1 MRRVALVS
9 GGSRGI
15 GASCVRVLAESGYS
29 VVFLY
34 HLSDS
39 RAADLARDLTSSGL
53 DVSARKCDVQDPSD
67 VCRVLSELLDTYRH
81 IDVLVNNAGI
91 AWTGLLTD
99 MSVAEWDAVMN
110 TDLRSVFLLSKAV
123 LPGMISR
130 RSGCII
136 NISSMWGQTGASCEV
151 AYSAAKAGVI
161 GFTKALAA
169 EVGPSGIRVNCVAPG
184 VIDTEMNSRLS
195 AEDIRALEDETPLGR
210 VGTPDEIAK
219 TVLFLADPA
228 SSFITGQVIGV
239 NGGFVL

>member
-15 GASCVRVLAESGYS
+15 GAACVRLLAENGFS

-34 HLSDS
+34 RLSDDS
-39 RAADLARDLTSSGL
+39 AADLVHELTASGL
-53 DVSARKCDVQDPSD
+53 DVSARKCDVKDPAAVSD
-67 VCRVLSELLDTYRH
+67 VLSEVLDTYRH

-195 AEDIRALEDETPLGR
+195 AEDIRALEDETPLSR
-210 VGTPDEIAK
+210 IGTAREVAG